1 MQVQRVLVMGGGIG
15 GLALGAALGQRGVH
29 VDVVELRPNSDV
41 LGVGINQ
48 PANSL
53 RVLDALGVLE
63 ECERVGYQYAMNE
76 FFDWQGNPI
85 VAVPSA
91 FGDDRIPANN
101 ALSRLDLQRIL
112 HAAAERAGANL
123 NFGVTLDDLS
133 DEQSHVRV
141 TLTDGRVE
149 DYDLVVGF
157 DGIKSPLR
165 KQLFGT
171 AHDPEFTGYAVWRLS
186 LPRPPEVT
194 HTMLFQGDGTK
205 AGVIPLSEH
214 SMYLLHV
221 TPEPGNPKHD
231 PRDFGTLLKER
242 LAGYG
247 GLIGRLRDSID
258 GPEGIVYSPLSEVHL
273 PAPWYV
279 GRTIVLGDA
288 AHASAPHLT
297 QGAAMAL
304 EDAWV
309 LTEELDS
316 DRPVAECLAA
326 FMARRVER
334 VKLVQDVS
342 HAILF
347 GEMAVTADHIDDA
360 AAHMREDLPGQMAY
374 VETFL
379 NSPF

>member
-1 MQVQRVLVMGGGIG
+1 MQVQRVLVMGGGVG
-15 GLALGAALGQRGVH
+15 GLAVAAALGKRGVQ
-29 VDVVELRPNSDV
+29 VDLAELRPDSDV

-53 RVLDALGVLE
+53 RVLDSLGVLE
-63 ECERVGYQYAMNE
+63 ECERVGFQYAKNE
-76 FFDWQGNPI
+76 FFDWQGNLI

-112 HAAAERAGANL
+112 HAAAQGAGAK
-123 NFGVTLDDLS
+123 FEYGVTLEDLV
-133 DEQSHVRV
+133 EEENHVRV
-141 TLTDGRVE
+141 TLTGGRVE

-165 KQLFGT
+165 QRLFGT
-171 AHDPEFTGYAVWRLS
+171 EHDPEFTGYAVWRLT

-221 TPEPGNPKHD
+221 TPEPGNPKYD
-231 PRDFGTLLKER
+231 PRDFGALLKER

-247 GLIGRLRDSID
+247 GLIGRLRDSIE
-258 GPEGIVYSPLSEVHL
+258 GPDGIVYSPLSEVHL

-316 DRPVAECLAA
+316 DRPLADCLAA
-326 FMARRVER
+326 FMARRVDR

-347 GEMAVTADHIDDA
+347 GEMAVTADHIADA
-360 AAHMREDLPGQMAY
+360 AAHMAQALPGQMAH
-374 VETFL
+374 VETVL
-379 NSPF
+379 NQRA

>member
-1 MQVQRVLVMGGGIG
+1 MSPGGLVAYGRRAVGVGGVVDVGGGEG
-15 GLALGAALGQRGVH
+15 GVVGAGDGEADLVGAVEPDAEVALRGA
-29 VDVVELRPNSDV
+29 VE
-41 LGVGINQ
+41 
-48 PANSL
+48 
-53 RVLDALGVLE
+53 E
-63 ECERVGYQYAMNE
+63 EN
-76 FFDWQGNPI
+76 
-85 VAVPSA
+85 
-91 FGDDRIPANN
+91 
-101 ALSRLDLQRIL
+101 
-112 HAAAERAGANL
+112 
-123 NFGVTLDDLS
+123 
-133 DEQSHVRV
+133 HVRV
-141 TLTDGRVE
+141 TLTNGRVE

-165 KQLFGT
+165 QRLFGT
-171 AHDPEFTGYAVWRLS
+171 EHDPEFTGYAVWRLS

-231 PRDFGTLLKER
+231 PRHFDTLLKER

-247 GLIGRLRDSID
+247 GLIGRLRDSIE

-309 LTEELDS
+309 LTEELDV
-316 DRPVAECLAA
+316 DRPMAECLAA
-326 FMARRVER
+326 FMSRRVER

-347 GEMAVTADHIDDA
+347 GEMAVTADHIDEVA
-360 AAHMREDLPGQMAY
+360 THMREALPGQMGF
-374 VETFL
+374 VEGTL
-379 NSPF
+379 NQSA